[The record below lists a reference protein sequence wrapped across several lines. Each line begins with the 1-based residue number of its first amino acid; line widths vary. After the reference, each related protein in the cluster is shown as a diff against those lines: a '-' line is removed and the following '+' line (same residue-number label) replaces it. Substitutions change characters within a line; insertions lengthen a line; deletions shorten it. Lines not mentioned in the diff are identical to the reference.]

1 MLQPVTQKQ
10 QMMQQVGAEVLDPV
24 VARSLVV
31 DQPGDENNLC
41 RNNSSMGKG
50 GGVVLPMS
58 ISGETMARTTKY
70 QECLMMT

>member
-1 MLQPVTQKQ
+1 MTQKRKT
-10 QMMQQVGAEVLDPV
+10 MQQVGAEVLDPA

-41 RNNSSMGKG
+41 RNNSNMGK

-58 ISGETMARTTKY
+58 ISGEIMARTTKY
-70 QECLMMT
+70 QECHMMT

>member
-10 QMMQQVGAEVLDPV
+10 QMMQQVGAEGLDPV

-50 GGVVLPMS
+50 GVVLPMS